1 MVPVRDMPMPKVKYP
16 LKCPYRMTP
25 TRIVVHNTYNDAP
38 AENEVK
44 YMQGNLKLGGFHA
57 AVDDK
62 EIIRCSPFDRN
73 TWNATDGNG
82 PGNRQGI
89 AIEICYSKSG
99 GERFIQAEKNAAE
112 YIAKLL
118 KERNWGLDRVTRH
131 YDYFPEKGCPHR
143 TMAMGWQRFLDMVKS
158 FMNGETPQPTPAPV
172 PSAKEIDAFYR
183 VRTQKHGWLP
193 EVCNLADYAGWEDSP
208 ITDVA
213 IKVSRGSVKYRVHVM
228 GGGWLPWVT
237 GYNIN
242 DIVNGYAGNGKV
254 IDAIEV
260 YFYTPDD
267 IRPYQK
273 AKYRVAPVGGGYYS
287 FQHDNETTNGQDGYA
302 GLFGK
307 AIGKFQLTIE

>member
-1 MVPVRDMPMPKVKYP
+1 MLEEEGNKQATKMDGCQKIGGKLIGPGKEIFRAGGKMCIRDRMVPVRDMPMPKAKYP

-112 YIAKLL
+112 YIAMLL
-118 KERNWGLDRVTRH
+118 KSYGWGIDKVTKH
-131 YDYFPEKGCPHR
+131 QDYSGKYCPHR
-143 TMAMGWQRFLDMVKS
+143 TLDMGWQRFLDMV
-158 FMNGETPQPTPAPV
+158 
-172 PSAKEIDAFYR
+172 
-183 VRTQKHGWLP
+183 
-193 EVCNLADYAGWEDSP
+193 
-208 ITDVA
+208 
-213 IKVSRGSVKYRVHVM
+213 
-228 GGGWLPWVT
+228 
-237 GYNIN
+237 
-242 DIVNGYAGNGKV
+242 
-254 IDAIEV
+254 
-260 YFYTPDD
+260 
-267 IRPYQK
+267 
-273 AKYRVAPVGGGYYS
+273 
-287 FQHDNETTNGQDGYA
+287 A
-302 GLFGK
+302 GLSL
-307 AIGKFQLTIE
+307 IHI